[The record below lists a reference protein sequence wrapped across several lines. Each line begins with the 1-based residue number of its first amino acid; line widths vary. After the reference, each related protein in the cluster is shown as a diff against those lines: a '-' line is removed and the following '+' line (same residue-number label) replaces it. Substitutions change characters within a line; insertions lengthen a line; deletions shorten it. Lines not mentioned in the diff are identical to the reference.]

1 MQSPKLLAKSP
12 SHSLNAEMLSLKIL
26 MLLQF
31 APPPQ
36 LLHPPGL
43 HLPGCSPPLQ
53 LPGPGHCRAGYL
65 HPGQKQT
72 CQTIDTPNAQ
82 SWSPNRRRKIGT
94 KTVSYA
100 LSALGFIFLGG
111 QPIDIWGGCI
121 LRWGNKG
128 LGRGKKEEAR
138 IWGGGKKFAK
148 EGGKCLKDRHR
159 IFTQCPSGAILPVSE
174 SIKLE

>member
-65 HPGQKQT
+65 LPGHKQNYHHNDDDDDGQDLGRQLEEIGFQKLGL
-72 CQTIDTPNAQ
+72 
-82 SWSPNRRRKIGT
+82 RKIGF
-94 KTVSYA
+94 KA
-100 LSALGFIFLGG
+100 
-111 QPIDIWGGCI
+111 P
-121 LRWGNKG
+121 
-128 LGRGKKEEAR
+128 
-138 IWGGGKKFAK
+138 
-148 EGGKCLKDRHR
+148 
-159 IFTQCPSGAILPVSE
+159 
-174 SIKLE
+174 